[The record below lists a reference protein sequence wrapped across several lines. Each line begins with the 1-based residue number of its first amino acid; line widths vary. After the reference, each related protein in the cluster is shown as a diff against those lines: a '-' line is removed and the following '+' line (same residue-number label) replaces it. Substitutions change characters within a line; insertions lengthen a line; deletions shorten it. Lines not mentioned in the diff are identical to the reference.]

1 MHATWTLIG
10 SSLSKCKSGR
20 LTDAALADGYWMMIL
35 HLLIKIF
42 GLLLDVDVTCK
53 RETDPKNVYYF
64 NFQWIWWDPKFRP
77 FHLIA
82 TPPTPIDEVGWL
94 LPPKRNRPKVSTHF
108 SLPTRKRPFFSFPL
122 QKKGNTS
129 QKYPKIK
136 GCQYGHLLRKNFQS
150 PLQKISYIGKEVI
163 LMMFATW
170 SGLWSS
176 SVENIE
182 KALFD

>member
-35 HLLIKIF
+35 HLLVKIF

-82 TPPTPIDEVGWL
+82 TPPPPPIDEVGWL

-108 SLPTRKRPFFSFPL
+108 SLPTRKRPVLLSPFR
-122 QKKGNTS
+122 KKGIPLRNIQRSKGANT
-129 QKYPKIK
+129 
-136 GCQYGHLLRKNFQS
+136 
-150 PLQKISYIGKEVI
+150 
-163 LMMFATW
+163 ATSW
-170 SGLWSS
+170 
-176 SVENIE
+176 EKTF
-182 KALFD
+182 KALFRKSHT